1 MRKFRSPNHW
11 QQILAEQQKSG
22 LTISA
27 FCRQHNISTSG
38 FYTQRQKQRVVTA
51 STSAF
56 VSTTVTEKNSTKV
69 HRDVKQTIVLE
80 LSAARLTLPT
90 ETSANNYLITLL
102 NGLSA

>member
-1 MRKFRSPNHW
+1 MRTFRSQDQW
-11 QQILAEQQKSG
+11 RQVLVEQAQSG

-38 FYTQRQKQRVVTA
+38 FYTQRQKQSVVTV

-80 LSAARLTLPT
+80 LSAARLRLPI
-90 ETSANNYLITLL
+90 ETPTHYLITLF

>member
-38 FYTQRQKQRVVTA
+38 FYTQRQKQSVVTA

-56 VSTTVTEKNSTKV
+56 VSTKVTKQTSTEV
-69 HRDVKQTIVLE
+69 HRDVKQRIVLE
-80 LSAARLTLPT
+80 PSAARLTLPA
-90 ETSANNYLITLL
+90 ETPANYLITLL

>member
-38 FYTQRQKQRVVTA
+38 FYTQRKKQIVVTA
-51 STSAF
+51 ATSAF
-56 VSTTVTEKNSTKV
+56 VSTTVSEKTSTKV

-80 LSAARLTLPT
+80 LSAARLTLLI
-90 ETSANNYLITLL
+90 ETPENYLITLL

>member
-1 MRKFRSPNHW
+1 
-11 QQILAEQQKSG
+11 LVEQAQSG

-38 FYTQRQKQRVVTA
+38 FYTQRKKQSVVTA

-80 LSAARLTLPT
+80 LSAARLTLPI
-90 ETSANNYLITLL
+90 ETPAHYLITLL

>member
-1 MRKFRSPNHW
+1 MRTFRSPDQW
-11 QQILAEQQKSG
+11 RQILEDQQQSG

-38 FYTQRQKQRVVTA
+38 FYTQRKKQSVVTA

-56 VSTTVTEKNSTKV
+56 VSTTVTEETSTKV

-80 LSAARLTLPT
+80 LSAARLRLPI
-90 ETSANNYLITLL
+90 ETPAHYLITLL
-102 NGLSA
+102 NGLLA